1 MDTEKVHLT
10 RNQETL
16 LAPLYGRALESRSQ
30 NPILHDEMAESAID
44 RIDYDFSR
52 FKIGKSEAISIAIRS
67 KQFDTWT
74 SEYLA
79 DHPDALVLHLGCGL
93 DTRVFRVNPPAAVPW
108 YDVDLPEVIDLR
120 RQLFPERP
128 GYTMIAASLSNLQ
141 WLDPL
146 PRDCPVWIV
155 AESVTMYLSVR
166 IMNALFDRLTTRFP
180 KGGISFDAVSSSV
193 AKMGGANLGGF
204 FIDNPEEIR
213 KIAPRLKLIREARIP
228 ELPGYSKLP
237 WTTRILQSMMDRS
250 ARLRRTNGLLL
261 YYFQ

>member
-30 NPILHDEMAESAID
+30 NPILHDEMAENAID

-52 FKIGKSEAISIAIRS
+52 FKIGKSEAVSVAIRT
-67 KQFDTWT
+67 KQFDAWT
-74 SEYLA
+74 SEYIA
-79 DHPDALVLHLGCGL
+79 EHPDVLVLHLGCGL
-93 DTRVFRVNPPAAVPW
+93 DTRVFRVNPPSTVTW
-108 YDVDLPEVIDLR
+108 YDVDLPEIIDLR

-128 GYTMIAASLSNLQ
+128 GYNLLAASLADLQ

-155 AESVTMYLSVR
+155 AENVTMYLSAR
-166 IMNALFDRLTTRFP
+166 TMSALLNRLTTRFP
-180 KGGISFDAVSSSV
+180 KGGIAFDAVSSSV

-204 FIDNPEEIR
+204 FIDDPEEIR
-213 KIAPRLKLIREARIP
+213 KVAPRLKLIHEARIP

-237 WTTRILQSMMDRS
+237 WTTRLIQRMMDRS
-250 ARLRRTNGLLL
+250 VRLRRTNGLLL
-261 YYFQ
+261 YQFQ